1 MRFSKPSPLELEN
14 GRLLGSAQMPS
25 SLARA
30 ALATNNTVAK
40 IAVPKTD
47 VKEQLLLSAFEKGGR
62 RGNCSL
68 CDLRPSP
75 LFQRGVVQRRC
86 SADVTAVRKRKAS
99 LPSPCVREDPSL
111 H

>member
-14 GRLLGSAQMPS
+14 GRLLGSAQMPR

-62 RGNCSL
+62 RGICSL
-68 CDLRPSP
+68 CDIRKSP
-75 LFQRGVVQRRC
+75 LPPFVKGGLCKEFAQGALFILRQ
-86 SADVTAVRKRKAS
+86 
-99 LPSPCVREDPSL
+99 
-111 H
+111 